1 MSRKGGPVIGSFI
14 DALDW
19 DEAVARLLRWG
30 ESRESRVVNICNVH
44 SVVTA
49 RRDPRF
55 ARALAEAD
63 MNTPDGAPVAW
74 VLRRSGFRRQRRIDG
89 PDLMLRYAAASRAA
103 SQSLYLYGGTPDTL
117 EKLRANLVRD
127 YPGLAIAGMHA
138 PPFRPLTPEEDEA
151 DVARI
156 NASGAAV
163 VFVGLG
169 CPKQELWMQAHRG
182 RVSAVMVGVGAAFDF
197 HAGTVARAPH
207 WMRSH
212 GLEWLHRLAS
222 EPRRLWRRYLVSNTL
237 FLWHAGLQIVR
248 GRSHAR

>member
-1 MSRKGGPVIGSFI
+1 MSRKGGPVIGAFI

-74 VLRRSGFRRQRRIDG
+74 LLRHSGFRRQQRIDG
-89 PDLMLRYAAASRAA
+89 PELMLRYAAASRAA
-103 SQSLYLYGGTPDTL
+103 GQALYLYGGTPETL
-117 EKLRANLVRD
+117 ERLRTNLTRQ
-127 YPGLAIAGMHA
+127 YPGLEIAGMHA
-138 PPFRPLTPEEDEA
+138 PPFRALTSQEDEA
-151 DVARI
+151 DVDRI
-156 NASGAAV
+156 NASGASL

-182 RVSAVMVGVGAAFDF
+182 RVRAVMVGVGAAFDF
-197 HAGTVARAPH
+197 HAGAVARAPH